1 MRQRRQRDSL
11 LGLEKV
17 AVASEDYMTF
27 RLEDI
32 KVLETSFFW
41 PEPLGGSR
49 LLERSS
55 GEILAETEYII

>member
-1 MRQRRQRDSL
+1 L

-55 GEILAETEYII
+55 GEILAETE